1 MKIVQ
6 IVPYYPPHLGGME
19 NVVKEMSENL
29 AKRGHQVKVFTS
41 DIGCKNVKLKST
53 KNLKINWLLGW
64 EFSHSPILPSLFFK
78 LIRIPKDSIMHVH
91 IAQAFVP
98 EIVFLISKLRG
109 IPYIAH
115 IHLDVGPST
124 KMGFLLPFYKKVFL
138 QKVLS
143 SSSKIIV
150 PTKDYIDL
158 VSKKYTISKN
168 KIYKIPCGVDLK
180 NFQSLSGKSHDLI
193 RLLFVGRL
201 SIQKNVP
208 LLIRSFKKI
217 TEKNLR
223 NIELHIVGDG
233 KEKSKI
239 INLIK
244 AEKLE
249 KKVILHGALRGK
261 RLYKI
266 FSNSDIFI
274 LTSRLE
280 SFGIVLIE
288 AMASGLPIVVSNI
301 PAVRNVVENGK
312 TGLLVKP
319 SPEHF
324 AKAIEKL
331 LNNSQLRKKLIKNGL
346 EEAKKY
352 NWDKIVEKYED
363 VYQNVKEA
371 KINKN
376 DINNN
381 YR

>member
-1 MKIVQ
+1 MKVVQ
-6 IVPYYPPHLGGME
+6 VVAYYPPHLGGME
-19 NVVKEMSENL
+19 NAVKEISENS

-53 KNLKINWLLGW
+53 KNLKIYRLLGW
-64 EFSHSPILPSLFFK
+64 EFGHFPILPSLFFK
-78 LIRIPKDSIMHVH
+78 LIKIPKDSIIHVH
-91 IAQAFVP
+91 IAPAFVP
-98 EIVFLISKLRG
+98 EIVFLVSKLRG
-109 IPYIAH
+109 IPYVAH
-115 IHLDVGPST
+115 IHLDVRPST

-138 QKVLS
+138 QKILNY
-143 SSSKIIV
+143 SSKIIV

-158 VSKKYTISKN
+158 VSKKYSISKN
-168 KIYKIPCGVDLK
+168 KIYIVPYGIDLK
-180 NFQSLSGKSHDLI
+180 KFKSLSGKSHDPI

-201 SIQKNVP
+201 EIQKNVP

-217 TEKNLR
+217 TEKNVR

-233 KEKSKI
+233 EEKSKI

-244 AEKLE
+244 EEKLE

-274 LTSRLE
+274 LTSRYE

-288 AMASGLPIVVSNI
+288 AMVSGLPIVASNI
-301 PAVRNVVENGK
+301 PAVRNVVENNK

-319 SPEHF
+319 LPEDF

-331 LNNSQLRKKLIKNGL
+331 LNSSQLREKLIKNGL
-346 EEAKKY
+346 EEVKKY
-352 NWDKIVEKYED
+352 SWDKIIEKFED
-363 VYQNVKEA
+363 IYREVLGE
-371 KINKN
+371 NK
-376 DINNN
+376 
-381 YR
+381 

>member
-6 IVPYYPPHLGGME
+6 IVAYYPPHLGGME
-19 NVVKEMSENL
+19 NSAKGTSESL
-29 AKRGHQVKVFTS
+29 AKRNHQIKVFTS
-41 DIGCKNVKLKST
+41 DIGCKKDKLIST
-53 KNLKINWLLGW
+53 RNLKIYYLKSFLFANT
-64 EFSHSPILPSLFFK
+64 PIIPSLFFK
-78 LIRIPKDSIMHVH
+78 LMRIPKDSIMHIH

-98 EIVFLISKLRG
+98 EIVFLVSKLRG
-109 IPYIAH
+109 IPYIAN
-115 IHLDVGPST
+115 IRIDLEPST

-138 QKVLS
+138 QKVLN

-150 PTKDYIDL
+150 STKDYIDL
-158 VSKKYTISKN
+158 VSKKYAISKN
-168 KIYKIPCGVDLK
+168 KIYKVPCGIDLK
-180 NFQSLSGKSHDLI
+180 KFKSLSGKSHDPI

-208 LLIRSFKKI
+208 LLIRSYKKI

-233 KEKSKI
+233 EEKSKI

-249 KKVILHGALRGK
+249 NNVILHGALRGK

-266 FSNSDIFI
+266 YSNSDIFI
-274 LTSRLE
+274 LTSRYE
-280 SFGIVLIE
+280 SFGRVLIE
-288 AMASGLPIVVSNI
+288 AMASGLPIVASNI
-301 PAVRNVVENGK
+301 LAVRNVVENNK

-319 SPEHF
+319 TPEDF

-331 LNNSQLRKKLIKNGL
+331 LNNSQLREKLIKNGL

-352 NWDKIVEKYED
+352 SWDKIVEKFED
-363 VYQNVKEA
+363 VYREVLGE
-371 KINKN
+371 NK
-376 DINNN
+376 
-381 YR
+381 